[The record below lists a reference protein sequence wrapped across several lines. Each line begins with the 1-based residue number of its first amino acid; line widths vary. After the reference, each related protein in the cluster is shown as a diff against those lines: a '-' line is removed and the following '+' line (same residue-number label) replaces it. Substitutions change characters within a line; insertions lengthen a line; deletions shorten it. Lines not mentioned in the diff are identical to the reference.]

1 MTEFPEQRQMALD
14 DPSLIPNMSEEA
26 LRMVSPVIHMRR
38 TAMENTELNG
48 QPIAKDEKVVLWYG
62 AANRDPELFPDP
74 DTFNMHRENV
84 DKHLSFG
91 HGVHK
96 CLGSRIA
103 KMQLRLAFE
112 RIFDRFP
119 HIHWTGKQKISPNSL
134 VHAISSLQV
143 NLYGPGGQRPAQ
155 VAVRH

>member
-1 MTEFPEQRQMALD
+1 MTEFPDQRKMVLE
-14 DPSLIPNMSEEA
+14 DPSLIPKMSEEA

-38 TAMENTELNG
+38 TALEDTELNG
-48 QPIAKDEKVVLWYG
+48 QKIAKDEKVVLWYG
-62 AANRDPELFPDP
+62 AANRDPSIFPNP
-74 DTFNMHRENV
+74 DVFDMHRSNV
-84 DKHLSFG
+84 NNHIAFG

-112 RIFDRFP
+112 RIFERFP
-119 HIHWTGKQKISPNSL
+119 NITWTGKQKISPNPL

-143 NLYGPGGQRPAQ
+143 NLYGPNGKRPAK
-155 VAVRH
+155 VSVK

>member
-1 MTEFPEQRQMALD
+1 
-14 DPSLIPNMSEEA
+14 
-26 LRMVSPVIHMRR
+26 MVSPVIHMRR
-38 TAMENTELNG
+38 TAIEDTELNG
-48 QPIAKDEKVVLWYG
+48 QPIAKDEKLILWYG
-62 AANRDPELFPDP
+62 AANRDPEIFPEP
-74 DTFNMHRENV
+74 DTFDMHRENV

-119 HIHWTGKQKISPNSL
+119 NIHWTGKQKIAPNAL

-143 NLYGPGGQRPAQ
+143 NLYGPDGRRPTQ
-155 VAVRH
+155 LTLGS